1 MAVGNKAVDIARA
14 IDALTVYIKMARLS
28 CGGIIYGRTNVTVVV
43 DELRPDD
50 LDPGLEGLADI
61 LQAAVNA
68 GASVGFV
75 QPCTMDQSRTFWR
88 HNVFPSAR
96 SGGRIFLV
104 ARAADRIVGT
114 VQLITEMLPSQ
125 VHRCDVS
132 KLLVHPDFR
141 NRGIAKLL
149 MVALEQKA
157 TDMDKRLLTLDT
169 KTGDPAEQI
178 YTAMGYETAG
188 SIPGY
193 CRAPEGDRDDATTYM
208 YKVL

>member
-1 MAVGNKAVDIARA
+1 VVKYAGDKQCQA
-14 IDALTVYIKMARLS
+14 IDALSEWIKMGLFN
-28 CGGIIYGRTNVTVVV
+28 CGRTNVTVVI
-43 DELRPDD
+43 DELGPGD
-50 LDPGLEGLADI
+50 LDSGLEDLADI

-75 QPCTMDQSRTFWR
+75 QPFTMDQSRAFWR
-88 HNVFPSAR
+88 DSVFPSAK
-96 SGGRIFLV
+96 SGGRVFLV
-104 ARAADRIVGT
+104 ARTARRIVGT

-141 NRGIAKLL
+141 KRGIGKLL
-149 MVALEQKA
+149 MLALEQKA
-157 TDMDKRLLTLDT
+157 MDLGKRLLTLDT

-178 YTAMGYETAG
+178 YSAMGYETAG

-208 YKVL
+208 YKAL